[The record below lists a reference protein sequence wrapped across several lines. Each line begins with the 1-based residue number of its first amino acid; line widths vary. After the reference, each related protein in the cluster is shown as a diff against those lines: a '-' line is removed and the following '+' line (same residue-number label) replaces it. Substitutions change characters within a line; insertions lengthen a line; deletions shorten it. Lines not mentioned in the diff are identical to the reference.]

1 MSLYLQA
8 PINISDAKTSYI
20 IDPNSD
26 EHLLKCDICKYCFK
40 NRNNLYPY
48 GMRIIMNDAY
58 LIYPCNKKE
67 VKKTGILKDDKK
79 SNNYIMIGSNSQSF
93 SSKKEMDCS
102 GKKYTQYGTGNLK
115 NYLKT
120 KTTTNFIHDFRN
132 MYNLDLET
140 NQNNLGNFSNSN
152 NYDNSSF
159 IYNDCNN
166 TCSTDFDDACSHI
179 SDDNIHITHD
189 SHNYDNDIINND
201 TNVNH
206 EHNCDCSDSS
216 SINSFEY

>member
-40 NRNNLYPY
+40 HRNNLYPY

-93 SSKKEMDCS
+93 TSKK
-102 GKKYTQYGTGNLK
+102 KWIVLVK
-115 NYLKT
+115 NILNMERGILKT
-120 KTTTNFIHDFRN
+120 ILKPKLLLILFTI
-132 MYNLDLET
+132 LE
-140 NQNNLGNFSNSN
+140 
-152 NYDNSSF
+152 
-159 IYNDCNN
+159 IC
-166 TCSTDFDDACSHI
+166 
-179 SDDNIHITHD
+179 
-189 SHNYDNDIINND
+189 II
-201 TNVNH
+201 
-206 EHNCDCSDSS
+206 
-216 SINSFEY
+216 